1 MHQSRPPPAPR
12 VSTRRSDHVKLDLSP
27 RCLWRLE
34 AEASFCSGIQR
45 RPASRVTPRGHLA
58 SRSSSPCSA
67 PPQPGPELFVDR
79 PHRSRRFH
87 RSVDRADRPEPS
99 VGETSASASS
109 RAEALASDGNL
120 ACDATQHPSIYDCV
134 NSFEPLRPARGHGEY
149 TATLDRRGAYD
160 GSKAL
165 PRLFFGDLVERGG
178 PGTGERDLRCGPRGE
193 LVTQRDKA
201 PFDATRLGTPRQ
213 SEPCQTQRRCFAPL
227 AAPSGEA
234 LPLVPDQLH
243 ELAAGLRIG
252 LEDTS

>member
-1 MHQSRPPPAPR
+1 VHQSRLPPAPG
-12 VSTRRSDHVKLDLSP
+12 VSTRRSDHVKPDLSP

-87 RSVDRADRPEPS
+87 RSVDRADRPKPS

-134 NSFEPLRPARGHGEY
+134 NSFEPLRPARSHGEY

-165 PRLFFGDLVERGG
+165 PRLFFGDLVERRG
-178 PGTGERDLRCGPRGE
+178 PGTGREGSPIWTPRGIGDAARQSPLRCHPAWDAASERAMPDAAPLLRTPRGA
-193 LVTQRDKA
+193 LRRSSSSGAGSA
-201 PFDATRLGTPRQ
+201 P
-213 SEPCQTQRRCFAPL
+213 
-227 AAPSGEA
+227 
-234 LPLVPDQLH
+234 
-243 ELAAGLRIG
+243 
-252 LEDTS
+252 